1 MNYRILFLILCT
13 IILVSI
19 IFGTSMSLYINV
31 YDPNWYGFF
40 SNNNSNENLKKKIFL
55 IGSSSV
61 YPVNST
67 YVNHQLN
74 LNEINYEIFNLA
86 DMSDNPKKRLQ
97 SLSNIIS
104 NKPDIVIYGLDISNF
119 NVNVEKKL
127 LYDQLLN
134 PKNFFTYQ
142 FDDFMKSIQDK
153 IPGSPKD
160 RTISTLKYILF
171 GPEPHHHP
179 FINFDKTSITPIK
192 ELQNFGNEIERQEH
206 DFSDNNKQIIS
217 FKKIINEF
225 KNNEIKLIVFSTPYQ
240 ETTANEND
248 VKLFEKML
256 EAYSKKYDF
265 PIYFLHDKYGE
276 MEIWR
281 DGIHIA
287 INKDTQIYTKDVLK
301 LLIQE
306 AEF

>member
-1 MNYRILFLILCT
+1 
-13 IILVSI
+13 
-19 IFGTSMSLYINV
+19 
-31 YDPNWYGFF
+31 
-40 SNNNSNENLKKKIFL
+40 
-55 IGSSSV
+55 
-61 YPVNST
+61 
-67 YVNHQLN
+67 
-74 LNEINYEIFNLA
+74 
-86 DMSDNPKKRLQ
+86 
-97 SLSNIIS
+97 
-104 NKPDIVIYGLDISNF
+104 
-119 NVNVEKKL
+119 
-127 LYDQLLN
+127 
-134 PKNFFTYQ
+134 
-142 FDDFMKSIQDK
+142 MKSIQDK

-179 FINFDKTSITPIK
+179 FINFGKTSITPIK
-192 ELQNFGNEIERQEH
+192 ELQNFDNESEFQEY

-240 ETTANEND
+240 KTTANEND

-301 LLIQE
+301 MLIQV

>member
-1 MNYRILFLILCT
+1 
-13 IILVSI
+13 
-19 IFGTSMSLYINV
+19 
-31 YDPNWYGFF
+31 
-40 SNNNSNENLKKKIFL
+40 
-55 IGSSSV
+55 
-61 YPVNST
+61 
-67 YVNHQLN
+67 

-104 NKPDIVIYGLDISNF
+104 NKPDIVIYGLDIHNF
-119 NVNVEKKL
+119 NVNVEKKS

-160 RTISTLKYILF
+160 RTVSTLKYILF

-179 FINFDKTSITPIK
+179 LINFDKTSITPIK
-192 ELQNFGNEIERQEH
+192 ELQNFGNEIERQEY
-206 DFSDNNKQIIS
+206 DFSVNNKQIIS

-225 KNNEIKLIVFSTPYQ
+225 KNNEIKLIIFSTPYQ
-240 ETTANEND
+240 LTNASEND

-256 EAYSKKYDF
+256 EVYSKKYDF

-301 LLIQE
+301 MLIQE

>member
-19 IFGTSMSLYINV
+19 IFGTSMSLYINI

-40 SNNNSNENLKKKIFL
+40 SNNNSNENLKKRIFL

-74 LNEINYEIFNLA
+74 LDEINYEIFNLA

-104 NKPDIVIYGLDISNF
+104 NKPDTVIYGLDIHNF
-119 NVNVEKKL
+119 NVNEKEKL

-192 ELQNFGNEIERQEH
+192 ELQNFGNEIERQKY

-240 ETTANEND
+240 KSTANEND

-301 LLIQE
+301 MLIQE